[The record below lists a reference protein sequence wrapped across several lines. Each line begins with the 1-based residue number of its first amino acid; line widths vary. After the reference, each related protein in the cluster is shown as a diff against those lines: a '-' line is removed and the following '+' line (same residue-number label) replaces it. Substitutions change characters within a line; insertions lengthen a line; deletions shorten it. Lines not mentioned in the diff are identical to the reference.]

1 MRVTRSVSGPDGF
14 NLGINQGPVAG
25 AGIAAHLH
33 QHVVPRWSGDAN
45 FLPVIAQTKAAAPAA
60 RPDLGAA
67 ARRLVGRLMLE
78 RFRAGASRLIAPL
91 ALFLNR
97 LGVSPDLVTAVGTL
111 GVMLGALICYPLGFL
126 WQGTVIVT
134 FFVLAD
140 MLDGQMAKLSGTA
153 STWGAFLDSSLDRL
167 GDGAVFGGLLL
178 YFAYQQQEPVWAGFT
193 LAALVLGQLTSY
205 VRARAESLGFEAN
218 GGIAARA
225 DRLLII
231 LAGALLA
238 GFGVPYVLEI
248 AVVFLAVAGLIT
260 VGQRGRSV
268 YRQAKAPGVEPA

>member
-1 MRVTRSVSGPDGF
+1 
-14 NLGINQGPVAG
+14 
-25 AGIAAHLH
+25 
-33 QHVVPRWSGDAN
+33 
-45 FLPVIAQTKAAAPAA
+45 
-60 RPDLGAA
+60 
-67 ARRLVGRLMLE
+67 MLE

-97 LGVSPDLVTAVGTL
+97 RGVSPDLVTAVGTL
-111 GVMLGALICYPLGFL
+111 GVMLGALICYPLGWL
-126 WQGTVIVT
+126 WQGTLIVT

-153 STWGAFLDSSLDRL
+153 SKWGAFLDSSLDRL

-178 YFAYQQQEPVWAGFT
+178 YFAYQQQEPVWASFT
-193 LAALVLGQLTSY
+193 LAALILGQLTSY
-205 VRARAESLGFEAN
+205 VRARAESLGFEAS

-238 GFGVPYVLEI
+238 GFGVPYVLEL